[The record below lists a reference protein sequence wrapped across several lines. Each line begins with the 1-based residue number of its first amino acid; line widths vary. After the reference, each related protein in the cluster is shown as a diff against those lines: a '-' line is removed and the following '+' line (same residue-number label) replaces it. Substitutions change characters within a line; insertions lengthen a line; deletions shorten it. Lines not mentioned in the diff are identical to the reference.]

1 MYHCTAYNVAIY
13 TYSLLF
19 YICSEWLQYTSYM
32 RSFQKEYLI
41 KIMHLQHQ
49 HQDSKLYSYNKSQQD
64 ALFFKFIFDKEL

>member
-1 MYHCTAYNVAIY
+1 
-13 TYSLLF
+13 
-19 YICSEWLQYTSYM
+19 M